1 MLLRSYFLP
10 SYPHPLHNHISHT
23 KHPDILSAFSCLPFP
38 LLVTPVLLLFSLEQK
53 SLCKGHHFL
62 GTQTSSLNTA
72 RLIVCV
78 MLSRV
83 NFLTVTRGHACS
95 VRSNSL
101 WTQGLSPARLLC
113 PWNIPGKNTRVGWH
127 FLFQGIFLTQG
138 SNLCPLNLLHW
149 QAYSLPLS
157 HQGSPDVASPQ
168 SK

>member
-95 VRSNSL
+95 VDQLRPTLFDAMDCSPPGSSVHGIFQARVLELHVISNS
-101 WTQGLSPARLLC
+101 R
-113 PWNIPGKNTRVGWH
+113 
-127 FLFQGIFLTQG
+127 G
-138 SNLCPLNLLHW
+138 S
-149 QAYSLPLS
+149 S
-157 HQGSPDVASPQ
+157 
-168 SK
+168 